1 MQFLAQED
9 PGGWFLAAGR
19 NPWKTPYWLSKSIPG
34 AQETQNDWEVPSG
47 LGDEMG
53 QGSY

>member
-9 PGGWFLAAGR
+9 PGGWFLAETHGR
-19 NPWKTPYWLSKSIPG
+19 HHIGSQKSVPG
-34 AQETQNDWEVPSG
+34 AHEAQNDWEVPSG

-53 QGSY
+53 QESY